1 MAAPYD
7 YTVQAPDITG
17 SIMGGIQAGQQ
28 LRSNQDAL
36 ESRDA
41 AIAKQQQYAADLQ
54 NYLSAPSAGNASAMI
69 AKYPEFQKSLSAS
82 FDIYDKGQKDEIFK
96 SGTQAYSAIQN
107 GKPDVAK
114 KILDDRIAAFENSGQ
129 DTKDLLDLRRQ
140 LDSDPKAVASGLAL
154 TMSALK
160 PDDWGKISTELRETA
175 KAPAE
180 LSLAEAKAAKAAT
193 DAKFAESSAV
203 QDLAKGGWEIQKLA
217 NDINISKLNSQIAAM
232 NAATS
237 RQANDIKSQG
247 NNLKQQELQLK
258 LQEKIDKRDMA
269 VSEKAAEVAGS
280 RATIDNMLNTAD
292 RVLQTPMDVIGSA
305 AGPISSRAPTLSQDT
320 ADFEELVN
328 TLSSQAFM
336 AQIPALK
343 GMGALSNAEGEKLQ
357 SSLQNLS
364 LRQSPE
370 RLVEN
375 VKEAQRLIL
384 KSRENLSKKFGV
396 PDVTPDT
403 PASAPTPTGID
414 ALLQKY
420 GGAQ

>member
-1 MAAPYD
+1 MAGPFD
-7 YTVQAPDITG
+7 YTIQQPDIAG
-17 SIMGGIQAGQQ
+17 SLMGGIQAGAQIGAQ
-28 LRSNQDAL
+28 R
-36 ESRDA
+36 A
-41 AIAKQQQYAADLQ
+41 AIEKQKQYAADLQ
-54 NYLSAPSAGNASAMI
+54 TYLDNPTARGASSLQ
-69 AKYPEFQKSLSAS
+69 AKYPEAQKAIGAS
-82 FDIYDKGQKDEIFK
+82 FETFDKGQKEDIFK
-96 SGTQAYSAIQN
+96 AGTQAYSAIQN
-107 GKPDVAK
+107 GRTDIAMG
-114 KILDDRIAAFENSGQ
+114 ILDERIAAAENSGQ
-129 DTKDLLDLRRQ
+129 DTSDLVSLKQSITDN
-140 LDSDPKAVASGLAL
+140 PKAALAGLGL
-154 TMSALK
+154 TMSAFN
-160 PDDWGKISTELRETA
+160 PDGWSKIASEQREA
-175 KAPAE
+175 AMAPAE
-180 LSLAEAKAAKAAT
+180 LSLAESKAGKAAV
-193 DAKFAESSAV
+193 DAKFAESKAV
-203 QDLAKGGWEIQKLA
+203 QDLSKGGWEIQKLA
-217 NDINISKLNSQIAAM
+217 NDIGISRQNSQIAAL
-232 NAATS
+232 NAATAREGNS
-237 RQANDIKSQG
+237 IK
-247 NNLKQQELQLK
+247 KQELQLK
-258 LQEKIDKRDMA
+258 LQDKIDARDA
-269 VSEKAAEVAGS
+269 KINEKVAEVTAG

-305 AGPISSRAPTLSQDT
+305 AGPVSSRVFTASQDT

-396 PDVTPDT
+396 PDITPDT
-403 PASAPTPTGID
+403 PAAQPSPTNIE